1 MISPHP
7 ATLEV
12 VTVAFSEKGMVT
24 STLVALQG
32 TGGGAPAISQS
43 SHHLSTAGRLW
54 QPWTKKNMEDMGIQ
68 IEWGSNAWKHIIY
81 AS

>member
-54 QPWTKKNMEDMGIQ
+54 QPWTKKTWKIWEYKSSG
-68 IEWGSNAWKHIIY
+68 GSNAWKHIIY